1 MSQAERSGVR
11 RADLREDL
19 EQARLAGAVQPH
31 DQQPFAPGDVEPDVL
46 EHRRAPVPLRE
57 PLGLEHDRPR
67 PRGFGEPV
75 AHDALVGRR
84 LHDALLEL
92 ADAAVERLRLLGTLD
107 GLPAHRVRERLQPL
121 HLGLLPTGERTQPR
135 LVGAARGPVLRVG
148 PPVLDDPVAV
158 QMQDPRDRAVEQA
171 EVVADDHDRPAVPGE
186 ELHQP
191 VLGVAVEVVRR
202 FVQEQEVGA
211 REQDPGELESPAL
224 ATGERS
230 DRQVEPVVGQA
241 EPGRDATRLGL
252 ARIPTGRPV
261 PLLEAGEARDV
272 GLGRALLHREAELL
286 EALGHLLEP
295 AGLQDVG
302 EGRVRLGLASPR
314 LLPQV
319 AEPAPDDRTP
329 GERRL
334 VAGDHVEQARLAG
347 AVAADD
353 AGLVA
358 GAQRERQAF
367 EDRGPGDLDRQV
379 GDLEHAHRGLRG
391 GRWVVRSSMRS
402 SPGVRGASTSAD
414 RRRSCP
420 GDRPQL
426 TARV

>member
-31 DQQPFAPGDVEPDVL
+31 DQQSLAPGDVEPDVL
-46 EHRRAPVPLRE
+46 EHRRAAVPLRE
-57 PLGLEHDRPR
+57 PFGLEHDRAG

-75 AHDALVGRR
+75 AHDAFVGRR

-92 ADAAVERLRLLGTLD
+92 ADAAVERLRLLGALD

-121 HLGLLPTGERTQPR
+121 HLGLLPPGERTQPR

-171 EVVADDHDRPAVPGE
+171 EVVADDHERPAVPGE

-202 FVQEQEVGA
+202 LVQEQEVRA

-252 ARIPTGRPV
+252 ARIPAGRPV
-261 PLLEAGEARDV
+261 PLLEPGEARDV
-272 GLGRALLHREAELL
+272 RSRSGAPPSRGGTSRGARPSPGAREPPGR
-286 EALGHLLEP
+286 G
-295 AGLQDVG
+295 
-302 EGRVRLGLASPR
+302 
-314 LLPQV
+314 
-319 AEPAPDDRTP
+319 
-329 GERRL
+329 
-334 VAGDHVEQARLAG
+334 
-347 AVAADD
+347 
-353 AGLVA
+353 
-358 GAQRERQAF
+358 
-367 EDRGPGDLDRQV
+367 RGPSASRSRVPAAPAAGSRA
-379 GDLEHAHRGLRG
+379 GRGRRHARRAAA
-391 GRWVVRSSMRS
+391 R
-402 SPGVRGASTSAD
+402 
-414 RRRSCP
+414 RRRS
-420 GDRPQL
+420 R
-426 TARV
+426 